1 MKLTIVY
8 DNTVFSKNF
17 DLLSDW
23 GFSCLIE
30 AEETILFDTG
40 AKGDMLL
47 HNMRN
52 LGVKPDVI
60 DKVVISHE
68 HYDHNGGLSKLIS
81 FCEHVDLY
89 RLEGKIFD
97 PKTKLTIVKQ
107 PMEITK
113 NIFSTGLMPGSPVDE
128 QSLILKGDK
137 GWYILTGCSHNGVEN
152 ILQKAKKYG
161 KIKGIIGGLH
171 GFNNFPILKNLNL
184 ICPTHCT
191 KYKKEIQTLYPDTFT
206 EGGVGKIINI

>member
-17 DLLSDW
+17 DLVSDW

-113 NIFSTGLMPGSPVDE
+113 NI
-128 QSLILKGDK
+128 LIHKLDIEK
-137 GWYILTGCSHNGVEN
+137 
-152 ILQKAKKYG
+152 QKKWHSFIYVKKR
-161 KIKGIIGGLH
+161 
-171 GFNNFPILKNLNL
+171 NLF
-184 ICPTHCT
+184 
-191 KYKKEIQTLYPDTFT
+191 KVFR
-206 EGGVGKIINI
+206 